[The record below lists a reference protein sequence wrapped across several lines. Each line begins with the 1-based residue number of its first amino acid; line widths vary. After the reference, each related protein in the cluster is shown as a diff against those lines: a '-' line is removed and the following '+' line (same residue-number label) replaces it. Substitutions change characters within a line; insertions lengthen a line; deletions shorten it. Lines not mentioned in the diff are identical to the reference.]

1 VSENL
6 LATASPEA
14 TPPQRRTLMRQL
26 LAWGLGAML
35 IVWLSFVYVGWRTGV
50 HEADELTDG
59 HLASVATLV
68 LNLRV
73 NELVNP
79 ANLAER
85 VPMPELKKHDYQQSL
100 SVFIWARDGHLQAIH
115 GDAPVP
121 AFREDEGFADV
132 QLGQPPRPW
141 RSFAQWDPE
150 RQRRVMVLIDLGE
163 RDDLAGD
170 IAEQLTEPGMWLLP
184 VITLALGLAIWRGL
198 RPLYE
203 LSEDVARL
211 DPARDRALPARHALR
226 EFDSVIDSING
237 LLRRQRDLLER
248 ERRFANEVA
257 HEMRTPLASIALQS
271 RALRGGLDA
280 AERERALAQIEAD
293 ALRAGHVLTQLLS
306 LARADRLTLAQA
318 AQPVDLGELAARVV
332 GEYAQAAWQGEH
344 ELAVNDAGAVW
355 VNGHAGLVEIALRNL
370 VENVLRH
377 TPAGTRAEVCAG
389 QDDAGA
395 WLCVRDDGASRPQAP
410 RPHRADSLGL
420 GHKIITRVAEVHG
433 ARFEAWAG
441 EPPYATGWRLW
452 FPAEAIVRR

>member
-163 RDDLAGD
+163 RDDLAEIG
-170 IAEQLTEPGMWLLP
+170 
-184 VITLALGLAIWRGL
+184 
-198 RPLYE
+198 
-203 LSEDVARL
+203 
-211 DPARDRALPARHALR
+211 RA
-226 EFDSVIDSING
+226 
-237 LLRRQRDLLER
+237 
-248 ERRFANEVA
+248 
-257 HEMRTPLASIALQS
+257 
-271 RALRGGLDA
+271 
-280 AERERALAQIEAD
+280 
-293 ALRAGHVLTQLLS
+293 HV
-306 LARADRLTLAQA
+306 
-318 AQPVDLGELAARVV
+318 
-332 GEYAQAAWQGEH
+332 
-344 ELAVNDAGAVW
+344 
-355 VNGHAGLVEIALRNL
+355 
-370 VENVLRH
+370 
-377 TPAGTRAEVCAG
+377 
-389 QDDAGA
+389 
-395 WLCVRDDGASRPQAP
+395 
-410 RPHRADSLGL
+410 
-420 GHKIITRVAEVHG
+420 
-433 ARFEAWAG
+433 
-441 EPPYATGWRLW
+441 
-452 FPAEAIVRR
+452 